1 MTAPD
6 RIGPPCE
13 YCQTPQAEDH
23 DGYGEYW
30 SCQNPNCKGF
40 LGYIRELERA
50 ARTRATP
57 APAAI
62 RDDVADLAD
71 FLDAKHKSYMAG
83 LGRNPADY
91 VSGYSTAR
99 DKARAILAAL
109 RAGGDAH
116 WGKDG

>member
-1 MTAPD
+1 MTVPD
-6 RIGPPCE
+6 LLPCPFCGGEAEIWRAHEGRTAWVACMGRCAVLVSKE
-13 YCQTPQAEDH
+13 YTTDAEA
-23 DGYGEYW
+23 
-30 SCQNPNCKGF
+30 
-40 LGYIRELERA
+40 IA
-50 ARTRATP
+50 AWNTRATP

-109 RAGGDAH
+109 RAGGVA
-116 WGKDG
+116 